1 VNSTALQSLLERLFP
16 INRSLTGDGNR
27 ETLRILQ
34 ETIRDLK
41 IIEVPSGTQA
51 FDWIVP
57 QEWRVKSAY
66 VETLSGEKVIDF
78 NSNNLHLV
86 GYSKSFSGVITKDE
100 LLSHLHSIPELPNC
114 IPYVTSYYH
123 DYWGFCVAQQEIA
136 KLDQEYYRVV
146 VDTDHFD
153 GSLTYGEIYLEGDS
167 TQEIIFSTY
176 ICHPSMA
183 NNELSGPILA
193 AALAKNLK
201 ERHARKFSYRFL
213 FLPETIGAIYYLSRN
228 INLMKER
235 TVAIYVLT
243 CLGDNRNWSMIN
255 SQSGQTISDKLAEFA
270 LRDSGKKF
278 VKYPFTERGSDERQF
293 GSPLINL
300 PVATIMRSK
309 FGTFPEYHTSM
320 DNLDF
325 VNGENLAESLTL
337 LDYLVEIHEEN
348 DVYVNVVS
356 AEPWLVKRGLAR
368 KNKEN
373 RFQESNEKLLMD
385 FLAYADGNNS
395 LVDIAQILKVNFRE
409 VSAVAQQLLQ
419 LELIKS
425 KKSKI

>member
-1 VNSTALQSLLERLFP
+1 MNSTALQSILERLFP
-16 INRSLTGDGNR
+16 INRSLTGEGNR

-34 ETIRDLK
+34 ETIQDLE
-41 IIEVPSGTQA
+41 IFEVPSGTQA

-57 QEWRVKSAY
+57 QEWKVNCAY
-66 VETLSGEKVIDF
+66 VETLSGEKIIDF

-86 GYSKSFSGVITKDE
+86 GYSRSFSGVITKDE
-100 LLSHLHSIPELPNC
+100 LLLHLHSIPELPTC
-114 IPYVTSYYH
+114 IPYITSYYH
-123 DYWGFCVAQQEIA
+123 DYWGFCIEHQEIE

-153 GSLTYGEIYLEGDS
+153 GSLTYGEIYLEGDFS
-167 TQEIIFSTY
+167 QEIVFSTY

-193 AALAKNLK
+193 AALAKKLK
-201 ERHARKFSYRFL
+201 DSHSRKFSYRFL

-228 INLMKER
+228 VNVMKER
-235 TVAIYVLT
+235 TLAIYVLT
-243 CLGDNRNWSMIN
+243 CLGDNRSWSIIN
-255 SQSGQTISDKLAEFA
+255 SRSGQTVSDKFAEFA
-270 LRDSGKKF
+270 LRDSGKQF
-278 VKYPFTERGSDERQF
+278 VQYPYTQRGSDERQF

-309 FGTFPEYHTSM
+309 FGTFPEYHNSL

-325 VNGENLAESLTL
+325 VNGDNLAESLTL
-337 LDYLVEIHEEN
+337 LDKLVEIHEEN

-409 VSAVAQQLLQ
+409 VSTIAQELLQ

-425 KKSKI
+425 KKPKI

>member
-1 VNSTALQSLLERLFP
+1 
-16 INRSLTGDGNR
+16 
-27 ETLRILQ
+27 
-34 ETIRDLK
+34 
-41 IIEVPSGTQA
+41 
-51 FDWIVP
+51 
-57 QEWRVKSAY
+57 
-66 VETLSGEKVIDF
+66 
-78 NSNNLHLV
+78 
-86 GYSKSFSGVITKDE
+86 
-100 LLSHLHSIPELPNC
+100 
-114 IPYVTSYYH
+114 
-123 DYWGFCVAQQEIA
+123 
-136 KLDQEYYRVV
+136 
-146 VDTDHFD
+146 
-153 GSLTYGEIYLEGDS
+153 
-167 TQEIIFSTY
+167 
-176 ICHPSMA
+176 MA

-201 ERHARKFSYRFL
+201 ERHTRKFSYRFL

-228 INLMKER
+228 LNLMKER
-235 TVAIYVLT
+235 TLAIYVLT
-243 CLGDNRNWSMIN
+243 CLGDNRSWSMIN

-278 VKYPFTERGSDERQF
+278 VQYPFTERGSDERQF
-293 GSPLINL
+293 GSPLVNL

-337 LDYLVEIHEEN
+337 LDYLVEIHEGNE
-348 DVYVNVVS
+348 VYVNVVS
-356 AEPWLVKRGLAR
+356 AEPWLAKRGLAR

-395 LVDIAQILKVNFRE
+395 LVDIAQILKVSFRE
-409 VSAVAQQLLQ
+409 VSTVAKQLLQ

-425 KKSKI
+425 KN

>member
-1 VNSTALQSLLERLFP
+1 MNSTALQSLLERLFP
-16 INRSLTGDGNR
+16 LNRSLTGDGNR

-34 ETIRDLK
+34 EAIPDLK
-41 IIEVPSGTQA
+41 VTEVPSGTPA

-57 QEWRVKSAY
+57 KEWRVKCAY
-66 VETLSGEKVIDF
+66 VETLEGERVIDF
-78 NSNNLHLV
+78 NSSNLHLV
-86 GYSKSFSGVITKDE
+86 GYSKNFSGVISKDE

-114 IPYVTSYYH
+114 IPYVTSYYD
-123 DYWGFCVAQQEIA
+123 DYWGFCVTQQEIA
-136 KLDQEYYRVV
+136 KLDEEFYRVV

-153 GSLTYGEIYLEGDS
+153 GSLSYGEIYLEGES
-167 TQEIIFSTY
+167 TQEIVFSTY

-201 ERHARKFSYRFL
+201 ERHTRKFSYRFL

-228 INLMKER
+228 LNLMKER
-235 TVAIYVLT
+235 TLAIYVLT
-243 CLGDNRNWSMIN
+243 CLGDNRSWSMIN

-278 VKYPFTERGSDERQF
+278 VQYPFTERGSDERQF
-293 GSPLINL
+293 GSPLVNL

-337 LDYLVEIHEEN
+337 LDYLVEIHEGNE
-348 DVYVNVVS
+348 VYVNVVS
-356 AEPWLVKRGLAR
+356 AEPWLAKRGLAR

-395 LVDIAQILKVNFRE
+395 LVDIAQILKVSFRE
-409 VSAVAQQLLQ
+409 VSTVAKQLLQ

-425 KKSKI
+425 KN

>member
-1 VNSTALQSLLERLFP
+1 MNSTALQSLLERLFP
-16 INRSLTGDGNR
+16 LNRSLTGDGNR

-34 ETIRDLK
+34 ETIPDLK
-41 IIEVPSGTQA
+41 VTEVPSGTPA

-57 QEWRVKSAY
+57 KEWRVKCAY
-66 VETLSGEKVIDF
+66 VETLEGERVIDF
-78 NSNNLHLV
+78 NSSNLHLV
-86 GYSKSFSGVITKDE
+86 GYSKNFSGVISKDE

-114 IPYVTSYYH
+114 IPYVTSYYD
-123 DYWGFCVAQQEIA
+123 DYWGFCVTQQEIA
-136 KLDQEYYRVV
+136 KLDEEFYRVV

-153 GSLTYGEIYLEGDS
+153 GSLSYGEIYLEGES
-167 TQEIIFSTY
+167 TQEIVFSTY

-201 ERHARKFSYRFL
+201 ERHTRKFSYRFL

-228 INLMKER
+228 LNLMKER
-235 TVAIYVLT
+235 TLAIYVLT
-243 CLGDNRNWSMIN
+243 CLGDNRSWSMIN

-278 VKYPFTERGSDERQF
+278 VQYPFTERGSDERQF
-293 GSPLINL
+293 GSPLVNL

-337 LDYLVEIHEEN
+337 LDYLVEIHEGNE
-348 DVYVNVVS
+348 VYVNVVS
-356 AEPWLVKRGLAR
+356 AEPWLAKRGLAR

-395 LVDIAQILKVNFRE
+395 LVDIAQILKVSFRE
-409 VSAVAQQLLQ
+409 VSTVAKQLLQ

-425 KKSKI
+425 KN

>member
-1 VNSTALQSLLERLFP
+1 MNSTALQSLLERLFP
-16 INRSLTGDGNR
+16 LNRSLTGDGNR

-34 ETIRDLK
+34 ETIPDLK
-41 IIEVPSGTQA
+41 VTEVPSGTPA

-57 QEWRVKSAY
+57 KEWRVKCAY
-66 VETLSGEKVIDF
+66 VETLEGERVIDF
-78 NSNNLHLV
+78 NSSNLHLV
-86 GYSKSFSGVITKDE
+86 GYSKNFSGVISKDE

-114 IPYVTSYYH
+114 IPYVTSYYD
-123 DYWGFCVAQQEIA
+123 DYWGFCVTQQEIA
-136 KLDQEYYRVV
+136 KLDEEFYRVV

-153 GSLTYGEIYLEGDS
+153 GSLSYGEIYLEGES
-167 TQEIIFSTY
+167 TQEIVFSTY

-201 ERHARKFSYRFL
+201 ERHTRKFSYRFL

-228 INLMKER
+228 LNLMKER
-235 TVAIYVLT
+235 TLAIYVLT
-243 CLGDNRNWSMIN
+243 CLGDNRSWSMIN

-278 VKYPFTERGSDERQF
+278 VQYPFTERGSDERQF
-293 GSPLINL
+293 GSPLVNL

-337 LDYLVEIHEEN
+337 LDYLVEIHEGNE
-348 DVYVNVVS
+348 VYVNVVS
-356 AEPWLVKRGLAR
+356 AEPWLAKRGLAR
-368 KNKEN
+368 KDKEN

-395 LVDIAQILKVNFRE
+395 LVDIAQILKVSFRE
-409 VSAVAQQLLQ
+409 VSTVAKQLLQ

-425 KKSKI
+425 KN

>member
-1 VNSTALQSLLERLFP
+1 MKSTELQSLLERLFP

-34 ETIRDLK
+34 ETIPDLK
-41 IIEVPSGTQA
+41 ITEVPSGTPA

-57 QEWRVKSAY
+57 QEWRVKCAY
-66 VETLSGEKVIDF
+66 VETLEGKRVIDF

-86 GYSKSFSGVITKDE
+86 GYSKSFSGVISKDE

-114 IPYVTSYYH
+114 IPYVTSYYN
-123 DYWGFCVAQQEIA
+123 DYWGFCVTQQEIA
-136 KLDQEYYRVV
+136 KLDEEYYRVV

-153 GSLTYGEIYLEGDS
+153 GSLSYGEIYLEGES
-167 TQEIIFSTY
+167 TKEIVFSTY

-213 FLPETIGAIYYLSRN
+213 YLPETIGAIYYLSRN
-228 INLMKER
+228 LNLMKER
-235 TVAIYVLT
+235 TLAIYVLT
-243 CLGDNRNWSMIN
+243 CLGDNRSWSMIN

-278 VKYPFTERGSDERQF
+278 VQYPFTERGSDERQF
-293 GSPLINL
+293 GSPLVNL

-337 LDYLVEIHEEN
+337 LDYLVDIHEGNE
-348 DVYVNVVS
+348 VYVNVVS
-356 AEPWLVKRGLAR
+356 AEPWLAKRGLAR

-409 VSAVAQQLLQ
+409 VRTVAKQLLQ

-425 KKSKI
+425 KN